1 MIDEVE
7 TLYEE
12 IKHPKNRIELISLI
26 GDTCVAFEFSEIQEV
41 ITLINDYINGKMF
54 AELFA
59 KEIEEKATIIDDEEF
74 IEIFED
80 LILICK
86 KFIKGQIQEESFR
99 NDVVEQFE
107 ILKEYYSFLMQNDM
121 QSLYN

>member
-1 MIDEVE
+1 MDE
-7 TLYEE
+7 
-12 IKHPKNRIELISLI
+12 RLISLI

-107 ILKEYYSFLMQNDM
+107 ILKEYYSLLMQNDM
-121 QSLYN
+121 QS

>member
-121 QSLYN
+121 QS

>member
-59 KEIEEKATIIDDEEF
+59 KELEEKATIIDDEEF

-121 QSLYN
+121 QS

>member
-12 IKHPKNRIELISLI
+12 IEHPKNRIELISLI

-121 QSLYN
+121 QS